1 MPSSTWFNCPVI
13 IPYFGGKYE
22 LSTRLIPMLHPHER
36 YIEMFAGGLSMF
48 FRKPKVDWNVVNDF
62 DGDVVNL
69 YESIRTNFDE
79 FSNHVYWMV
88 KSRELFLSYRDEIH
102 DKSKI
107 EIPDPIRAAK
117 YYYVI
122 RNAFNKNVNATI
134 SKISKGWNTCLLE
147 DVKYSRELLNNIL
160 IENYDF
166 RTLVEKYPPR
176 KEDMWYLDPPYI
188 VAGER
193 KDYYFF
199 EFGMKEHEDLL
210 DICNEINKAGGK
222 FMLSYDDRDIVKEMY
237 KNYNIQK
244 LETIYAGQQTRREP
258 KVELV
263 IMNYEPIDKQ
273 ESLF

>member
-1 MPSSTWFNCPVI
+1 MASIDCPVI

-48 FRKPKVDWNVVNDF
+48 FRKPKVDWNIVNDF
-62 DGDVVNL
+62 DGDVINL

-134 SKISKGWNTCLLE
+134 SKISKGWNTSLLE

-199 EFGMKEHEDLL
+199 EFGMKEHEDLV
-210 DICNEINKAGGK
+210 DICDEINKAGGK